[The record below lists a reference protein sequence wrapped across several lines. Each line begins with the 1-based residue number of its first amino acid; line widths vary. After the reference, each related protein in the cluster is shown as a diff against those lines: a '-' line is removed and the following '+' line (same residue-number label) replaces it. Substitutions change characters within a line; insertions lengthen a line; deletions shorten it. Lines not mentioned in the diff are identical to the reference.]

1 MEKAEL
7 TAKER
12 STAALQ
18 QKDVYVAEAVERLDE
33 LKSDYGSGVRS
44 GLTLRRG
51 SFYGDSSNSTVENVQ
66 WTRATCCIYWMTSRV
81 AGCRLQDMAIRI
93 GQHYDNARVSRLV
106 R

>member
-33 LKSDYGSGVRS
+33 LKSDYGSGVR
-44 GLTLRRG
+44 
-51 SFYGDSSNSTVENVQ
+51 
-66 WTRATCCIYWMTSRV
+66 
-81 AGCRLQDMAIRI
+81 
-93 GQHYDNARVSRLV
+93 
-106 R
+106 